1 MSYIKGINRNQL
13 LLLPPSLDEMIE
25 EESPV
30 RIIDAF
36 VDAID
41 IKQAGFDKSLPAERG
56 RPPYDPSDL
65 LKLYIYGYMNRIRTS
80 RKLERECTRNIELMW
95 LMNNLR
101 PSARSIAYFRSDN
114 KKALKQVFRQFVVM
128 IKNWDLF
135 GKNLL
140 AVDGSKLR
148 AVNSKKNNYNQ
159 RKIERHLALIDK
171 KTEEYLNKLDEN
183 DKKDHGNRNV
193 KVKEVLNQL
202 KLRREKYEQLEKKLK
217 ETGKD
222 QVSTTD
228 PEARQLI
235 IRGQITEVAY
245 NVQAT
250 VDSKHNLIADVKAT
264 NTNDRKLLGVM
275 GKRAK
280 AILGHNNFDFL
291 ADKGYFNQEEIYL
304 CSKEGITPYVAVQ
317 DVGHGH
323 PIPTKEYRYHNFSYN
338 KIQDCY
344 ICPQGAKLTSNGSWY
359 KKDTRNKNILVKHY
373 KTPLCKNCKARPLCT
388 KSPVTRGRVIE
399 RSNYQGQVDANNR
412 RVEKEKDKY
421 RLRQQMVEHP
431 FGVIKRQW
439 GYDHVLL
446 KGTKKVEA
454 ELNLIFTTYNL
465 VRVIKIIG
473 FKELIRKLRAFSS
486 FFGKN
491 GLFKRFLRLFEKLVK
506 TNIMQ
511 IKELLGYIYIKII
524 YIYHNKFLLKAD
536 FCTNCRWGALNNSMV
551 RNCIV

>member
-1 MSYIKGINRNQL
+1 MAYIKGTERNQL

-36 VDAID
+36 IDAID
-41 IKQAGFDKSLPAERG
+41 FKQASFDKSLPAERG
-56 RPPYDPSDL
+56 RPPYDPADL

-128 IKNWDLF
+128 IKKWDLF
-135 GKNLL
+135 GENLL

-159 RKIERHLALIDK
+159 RKIERHLDLIDK
-171 KTEEYLNKLDEN
+171 KTEEYLHELDEN

-193 KVKEVLNQL
+193 KVKEVLGQL
-202 KLRREKYEQLEKKLK
+202 KQRREKYEQLEKKLK
-217 ETGKD
+217 ETGQD

-228 PEARQLI
+228 PESRQLI

-245 NVQAT
+245 NAQAT

-264 NTNDRKLLGVM
+264 NTNDRKMYGVM
-275 GKRAK
+275 SKRAK
-280 AILGHNNFDFL
+280 AILGHGNFDFL
-291 ADKGYFNQEEIYL
+291 ADKGYFNQEGIYI
-304 CSKEGITPYVAVQ
+304 CTQAGITPYVAVQ

-323 PIPTKEYRYHNFSYN
+323 PIPTKEYRYHNFTYD
-338 KIQDCY
+338 KQQDCY
-344 ICPQGAKLTSNGSWY
+344 ICPQGAQLTSNGSWY

-373 KTPLCKNCKARPLCT
+373 KTHLCKSCHARPLCT
-388 KSPVTRGRVIE
+388 KSPITRGRVIE
-399 RSNYQGQVDANNR
+399 RSNYQEQVDANNK

-446 KGTKKVEA
+446 KGTKNVEA

-465 VRVIKIIG
+465 VRVIKILG
-473 FKELIRKLRAFSS
+473 CKELIKRLLAFSL
-486 FFGKN
+486 FFVKY
-491 GLFKRFLRLFEKLVK
+491 GLFKCILRRSHKFLKK
-506 TNIMQ
+506 ITNE
-511 IKELLGYIYIKII
+511 IKDQLADLYFKII
-524 YIYHNKFLLKAD
+524 YIYHDNYVLKAN
-536 FCTNCRWGALNNSMV
+536 FCTN
-551 RNCIV
+551 